1 MNPELLRNLWLQFS
15 PARLV
20 AAPLIIG
27 AVLALTALGTDGD
40 WNIVGQTAHFG
51 FVIIAYLWG
60 TRRSVS
66 VLTDEIVAGTWD
78 GQRMSSIGPWSMVW
92 GKVVGGAAYVWY
104 CASLC
109 LLIYAVA
116 EVQIGRRALLPIQL
130 SLDLSG
136 PLLVQMIA
144 LLLALVLVRKGRRIG
159 RRSVAFAQ
167 GGALV
172 VALLGVTEAFL
183 PTFLDQ
189 FDFGA
194 AERTNWFG
202 VTFAVT
208 EFTLLTQLL
217 FLGWAIVGAY
227 RLMAS
232 ELQVRQYPWMWISF
246 SLFLIAYYQGFILA
260 GEGDGQLPR
269 VLAALAVAVPLVY
282 VAVFA
287 QTNEVVRYRWLLH
300 HLGGGTT
307 RNALSL
313 TPLWIPSVVLAASLA
328 IAAGLVAGDGP
339 RLTHLVER
347 PLTEQL
353 SGNAWAGGLPSAI
366 ALILFLLRDLGL
378 VLYLNF
384 AARPKAPDLTA
395 AVYLVVLYVV
405 CGGLVTAAGAGSL
418 LAVFL
423 PGAGSDPLL
432 VVIAP
437 LVQVALVAILL
448 LRRWRWHARALQ
460 LRPAG

>member
-20 AAPLIIG
+20 SAPLIIG
-27 AVLALTALGTDGD
+27 AVLALTALGADGD

-51 FVIIAYLWG
+51 FAIIAYLWG

-78 GQRMSSIGPWSMVW
+78 GQRMSAIGPWSMAW
-92 GKVVGGAAYVWY
+92 GKVIGGAAYVWY

-116 EVQIGRRALLPIQL
+116 ELKSGRSGELPIQL

-136 PLLVQMIA
+136 ALLVQVIA
-144 LLLALVLVRKGRRIG
+144 LLLALVLVRKGHRIG

-167 GGALV
+167 GGALLI
-172 VALLGVTEAFL
+172 ALLGVSETLL
-183 PTFLDQ
+183 PTFLEN
-189 FDFGA
+189 FEFGGI
-194 AERTNWFG
+194 ERTTWFG
-202 VTFAVT
+202 MTFSVD

-232 ELQVRQYPWMWISF
+232 ELQVRQYPSMWITF
-246 SLFLIAYYQGFILA
+246 SLFLIAYYQGFILTHW
-260 GEGDGQLPR
+260 DGGHLPR

-287 QTNEVVRYRWLLH
+287 QTNEVVRYRWLFH
-300 HLGGGTT
+300 HLSGRTA

-313 TPLWIPSVVLAASLA
+313 VPLWMPSIIVAAGLA
-328 IAAGLVAGDGP
+328 IAAGLLAGNEPELTLFGDRP
-339 RLTHLVER
+339 VTDRLEAEV
-347 PLTEQL
+347 
-353 SGNAWAGGLPSAI
+353 WAGGLPSAI
-366 ALILFLLRDLGL
+366 ALILFMLRDLGL

-405 CGGLVTAAGAGSL
+405 CGGLVVAAGAGSL

-423 PGAGSDPLL
+423 PGAGTDPVL

-460 LRPAG
+460 LRPAA

>member
-27 AVLALTALGTDGD
+27 AILALTALGADGD

-51 FVIIAYLWG
+51 FAIIAYLWG

-78 GQRMSSIGPWSMVW
+78 GQRMSSIGPWSMAW

-104 CASLC
+104 CAAIC
-109 LLIYAVA
+109 LVVYAVA
-116 EVQIGRRALLPIQL
+116 HVKSGRSGELPILL

-136 PLLVQMIA
+136 ALLVQVIA
-144 LLLALVLVRKGRRIG
+144 LLLALVLVRKGHRIG

-167 GGALV
+167 GGALL
-172 VALLGVTEAFL
+172 VALLGVTEALL
-183 PTFLDQ
+183 PTFLER
-189 FDFGA
+189 FDFGV
-194 AERTNWFG
+194 AERTSWFG
-202 VTFAVT
+202 ITFSVN
-208 EFTLLTQLL
+208 EFALLTQLL

-232 ELQVRQYPWMWISF
+232 ELQVRQYPSMWVSF
-246 SLFLIAYYQGFILA
+246 SLFLILYYQGFILA
-260 GEGDGQLPR
+260 SWGGGFPR
-269 VLAALAVAVPLVY
+269 VVAALAVAVPLVY

-287 QTNEVVRYRWLLH
+287 QSNEVVRYRWLFH
-300 HLGGGTT
+300 HLRSGTA
-307 RNALSL
+307 RNVLSL
-313 TPLWIPSVVLAASLA
+313 TPLWMPSIILAAGLA
-328 IAAGLVAGDGP
+328 IAAGLLAGDVST
-339 RLTHLVER
+339 LMDLDR
-347 PLTEQL
+347 PITQQL
-353 SGNAWAGGLPSAI
+353 AANVWAGGLPSAI
-366 ALILFLLRDLGL
+366 ALILFMLRDLGL

-423 PGAGSDPLL
+423 PGAGTDPVL
-432 VVIAP
+432 VMVAP

-448 LRRWRWHARALQ
+448 LRRWRWHAVALQ
-460 LRPAG
+460 LRPAA

>member
-20 AAPLIIG
+20 SAPLIIG
-27 AVLALTALGTDGD
+27 AVLALTALGADGD

-51 FVIIAYLWG
+51 FAIIAYLWG

-78 GQRMSSIGPWSMVW
+78 GRRMSSIGPWSMAW
-92 GKVVGGAAYVWY
+92 GKVIGGAAYVWY

-116 EVQIGRRALLPIQL
+116 QVKSGRSGELPIQL

-136 PLLVQMIA
+136 ALLVQVIA
-144 LLLALVLVRKGRRIG
+144 LLLALVLVRKGHRIG

-167 GGALV
+167 GGALL
-172 VALLGVTEAFL
+172 VAFLGVSETLL
-183 PTFLDQ
+183 PTFLER
-189 FDFGA
+189 FDLGA
-194 AERTNWFG
+194 AERTSWFG
-202 VTFAVT
+202 ITFSVN
-208 EFTLLTQLL
+208 EFALLTQLL

-232 ELQVRQYPWMWISF
+232 ELQVRQSPSMWITF
-246 SLFLIAYYQGFILA
+246 SLFLIAYYQGFILTW
-260 GEGDGQLPR
+260 GGGHLPR

-287 QTNEVVRYRWLLH
+287 QTNEVVRYRWLFH
-300 HLGGGTT
+300 HLSGRTA

-313 TPLWIPSVVLAASLA
+313 VPLWMPSIILAAGLA
-328 IAAGLVAGDGP
+328 IAAGLLAGNEAELTLFGDRP
-339 RLTHLVER
+339 VTDRLEAEV
-347 PLTEQL
+347 
-353 SGNAWAGGLPSAI
+353 WAGGLPSAI
-366 ALILFLLRDLGL
+366 ALILFMLRDLGL

-405 CGGLVTAAGAGSL
+405 CGGLVVAAGAGSL

-423 PGAGSDPLL
+423 PGAGTDPVL

-460 LRPAG
+460 LRPAA